1 MLKTGQVAKLLNVT
15 GRTINFWAKN
25 GILIPDHTIN
35 GYNYYTE
42 QQVANFLQ
50 TAKNLLPNSQ
60 NREKS
65 PTIKNK
71 TAKNLKNLVQSNNQ
85 TATFLLSKNSS
96 NINKYNLLH
105 PTVNYSA
112 KSKISLLLFNKK
124 EIYIEKL
131 KGVETMPIKKNGDT
145 YGALVFLKIIKPDPI
160 NEEFFYND
168 SIFTQP
174 LSKFDRT
181 VYDAVQV

>member
-1 MLKTGQVAKLLNVT
+1 MSNLNQFERSSTSVTGTFYMQKNNNIPLLSNDSKTKNKNQEEKFLKTGEVAKLLNVT

-42 QQVANFLQ
+42 QQITNFLQ

-71 TAKNLKNLVQSNNQ
+71 NILLK
-85 TATFLLSKNSS
+85 KW
-96 NINKYNLLH
+96 
-105 PTVNYSA
+105 
-112 KSKISLLLFNKK
+112 
-124 EIYIEKL
+124 
-131 KGVETMPIKKNGDT
+131 
-145 YGALVFLKIIKPDPI
+145 
-160 NEEFFYND
+160 
-168 SIFTQP
+168 
-174 LSKFDRT
+174 
-181 VYDAVQV
+181 